1 MVSRDGET
9 LQSAAA
15 DPIHVSQTNF
25 AFNAGAGVIHALN
38 DRVGLRADL
47 RYFLAFVDET
57 NRNGAYA
64 KDYRF
69 VRATFGVTL
78 RLHGN

>member
-1 MVSRDGET
+1 MV
-9 LQSAAA
+9 
-15 DPIHVSQTNF
+15 TNF

-57 NRNGAYA
+57 NRNRAYA
-64 KDYRF
+64 NATTRSSLQGCQPLELLDPVEHHNQAAR
-69 VRATFGVTL
+69 RAVGL
-78 RLHGN
+78 R